1 MSPDKD
7 GDDDAFSAKSN
18 QSSSAAASSNAEMP
32 APPDGGWGWFVVFG
46 SFMIHVVGKH
56 VYVSIHI
63 QTTVLVTNSKCILL
77 DLNLQPTGS
86 RIPSE
91 CSLSS

>member
-1 MSPDKD
+1 MLRVRVFLQDWQIMSPDKN

-56 VYVSIHI
+56 VYERIHI
-63 QTTVLVTNSKCILL
+63 QTSVVTYSKYS
-77 DLNLQPTGS
+77 P
-86 RIPSE
+86 
-91 CSLSS
+91 

>member
-1 MSPDKD
+1 MSPDKN

-56 VYVSIHI
+56 VYKHSY
-63 QTTVLVTNSKCILL
+63 SDKCGDIFK
-77 DLNLQPTGS
+77 
-86 RIPSE
+86 RF
-91 CSLSS
+91 SLI